1 MKTTERTILLEIALQ
16 TILKYPEFVQDL
28 LDINNGELA
37 DLFDS
42 INHEVNE
49 DGENKEHIEKFAG
62 KFYSNIRKK
71 RFI

>member
-1 MKTTERTILLEIALQ
+1 MKTTERTTLLEITLQ
-16 TILKYPEFVQDL
+16 TILKYPEFVQEILDL
-28 LDINNGELA
+28 NNGGLA

-42 INHEVNE
+42 INHEANQ

-71 RFI
+71 RFL

>member
-1 MKTTERTILLEIALQ
+1 MKAAERTELLEITLH
-16 TILKYPEFVQDL
+16 TILKYPEFVQEI

-42 INHEVNE
+42 VNHEANQNGN
-49 DGENKEHIEKFAG
+49 DKEHIEKFAG

-71 RFI
+71 RFL